1 MADFWIVS
9 NQKFMRHWTFAAAEQ
24 ERDHLAGK
32 HRDQKLRVY
41 RCKTDLNA
49 SGKFADMTELLA
61 DARTALAGPCDD
73 AERLILLDDIDAML
87 TEVKYKP

>member
-49 SGKFADMTELLA
+49 GDRFGRMAKLLS
-61 DARTALAGPCDD
+61 DAKAALTGPCDD
-73 AERLILLDDIDAML
+73 ALRLILLDDIDAML